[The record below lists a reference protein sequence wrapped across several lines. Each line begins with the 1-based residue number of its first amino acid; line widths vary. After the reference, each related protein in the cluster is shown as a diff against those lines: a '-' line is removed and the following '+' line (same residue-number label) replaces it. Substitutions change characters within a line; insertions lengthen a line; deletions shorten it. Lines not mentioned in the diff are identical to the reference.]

1 LQKLQCVCV
10 YLENAVLDFV
20 RPITVSHADLNP
32 VVTCLLSLHGIGMD
46 PLDLQIVALVALSGR
61 VIHILLLV

>member
-1 LQKLQCVCV
+1 
-10 YLENAVLDFV
+10 
-20 RPITVSHADLNP
+20 
-32 VVTCLLSLHGIGMD
+32 VTCLLSLHGIGMD